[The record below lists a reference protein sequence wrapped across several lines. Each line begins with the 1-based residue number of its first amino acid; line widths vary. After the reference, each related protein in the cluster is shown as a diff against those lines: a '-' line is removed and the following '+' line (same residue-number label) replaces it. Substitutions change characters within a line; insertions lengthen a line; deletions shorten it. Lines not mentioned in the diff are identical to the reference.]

1 MICSVMTMVQPTL
14 TAIEDSLD
22 SMLGSYFDAIG
33 LLLMIR
39 INYEHQLIMQK
50 RCLPCLD
57 AYIDKVHPR
66 VRVGCSDEKVANS
79 PEGLPRLKKMVL
91 ERWTK
96 TKLSRRKCS
105 PRYGLQSCRGKS
117 AGVAKRPR
125 ELSPHRKSLLL
136 RTPLFRGMTVG
147 ACMRVSPPHQGS
159 SHLIKGL
166 PTSSRVSPP
175 HQGPAPLTGESAA
188 VAAAQGG
195 GGRAR
200 GVAAERARA
209 LAVERRRAR
218 ALRDAPLHGV
228 HRVHAHAQRRLRR
241 PAGACLWD
249 AGWVGCGCGLQS
261 CWAFGFQQ
269 RESSSG
275 TSPLHRP
282 REDGLA
288 HPAGTSRS
296 NLAAALG
303 LLSTGFEPK
312 EGWAGVVAKLLRE
325 LVQTL
330 RMMGCC

>member
-175 HQGPAPLTGESAA
+175 HQGSPHLIKGLPTSS
-188 VAAAQGG
+188 
-195 GGRAR
+195 RAC
-200 GVAAERARA
+200 
-209 LAVERRRAR
+209 
-218 ALRDAPLHGV
+218 PP
-228 HRVHAHAQRRLRR
+228 HR
-241 PAGACLWD
+241 
-249 AGWVGCGCGLQS
+249 
-261 CWAFGFQQ
+261 
-269 RESSSG
+269 
-275 TSPLHRP
+275 
-282 REDGLA
+282 
-288 HPAGTSRS
+288 
-296 NLAAALG
+296 
-303 LLSTGFEPK
+303 
-312 EGWAGVVAKLLRE
+312 
-325 LVQTL
+325 
-330 RMMGCC
+330 